1 MLLKAE
7 QLTLH
12 TCTAAIMAPSAAA
25 AAAVERTDHL
35 SQQVTEDACVLFSVS
50 FCKFSGLDRRILSQP
65 PFGSVSGLFCEL
77 QFLSSSVYSALGT
90 LSPH

>member
-12 TCTAAIMAPSAAA
+12 TCTAAIMAPSAAV
-25 AAAVERTDHL
+25 AAVERTGHL

-65 PFGSVSGLFCEL
+65 SFGSVSGLFCEL
-77 QFLSSSVYSALGT
+77 QSLSSSVYSALGT